1 MPRSRTTTGSSHK
14 PTNPKRRSSSP
25 SAKLRQLSIPTWRSV
40 SDQLKASGAVSSTT
54 GLQLIALP
62 RNALR
67 ADYHSKADIRVERN
81 GRPLFFLSVGRNLK
95 NLRDRTTRFYRACP
109 AIAIKPLF
117 WSSADGWDYL
127 GTEYFE
133 GDRLET
139 ILRNGQISAGEA
151 ELAINA
157 VIHSLEESIKSSTA
171 AALHA
176 ELRKFFDLVADSP
189 VFGDIDRYFLD
200 GIVFP
205 MVESGV
211 SSQVPVS
218 RWTNGDLTANNV
230 LLTRE
235 GEAKLVDLE
244 FAVRTHFFATD
255 AWRWRTFSHLP
266 ADLLY
271 PVALAS
277 EHDGEPWFDALC
289 LLKQIGHLH
298 SVHPPVVALEESRK
312 CALDLWQVISRAH
325 SDFRSEALFQKATEH
340 GATPASLAP
349 SSPTPYAQI
358 FWSADGDFTD
368 TQSQRLE
375 VPPGAEHNLRFE
387 FNCTPGSLNLRLD
400 PTDRVGLIE
409 ITALRVRQGRQPTF
423 LFTSSESTGWNL
435 NLNHELLRLPNTPY
449 LNLFSIGDDP
459 SISLPTIEVDAT
471 AGPVVVEL
479 WLKFTSDLRQ
489 LRHLVPEIM
498 LRPMAEQQM
507 PALDTNLDAADLV
520 AVPEDELAAL
530 RTAAAG
536 EENKDE
542 RIQQL
547 VVELDAVKSTHATQE
562 KLNEETLRE
571 LAEIK
576 EGSASELSAAEEIRA
591 RLSEELKG
599 IKQECDSLVERE
611 SDCRAKLVDAQQAI
625 TKLVEENEHVQ
636 QEHSTSQERI
646 RELVKKSLADEETI
660 ARLGVDLQRAK
671 QETETELSKASE
683 EYEKLRACLSA
694 SQDERQ
700 ILLSQLEQIKE
711 TLVSKTHEIEEADAR
726 RIDDEETIAR
736 FGADLQRAKQETETE
751 LSKASEEYEKLRAC
765 FSASQD
771 EQQILLSQLEQIKET
786 LVSKTHEIEKADAR
800 RIEDAK
806 LISSLKKEKARLG
819 NLEISI
825 AAARTEILQS
835 EKTIKVLEKQLH
847 ESQASL
853 NATRVQKCMNDQKL
867 AERDQHVNHLNHI
880 IHQLNESLQV
890 AHAEAEKNNRH
901 AAHLTHELHSLHA
914 AHQKVHDELSRVTT
928 TLDASTTH
936 EEELENQLSG
946 VREELIMERGEVS
959 TLQNALSEHSA
970 NAAEERQSLQEQLH
984 KARAE
989 RDDIADKYSH
999 LTNTYSWRITTP
1011 LRFLHRQVVE
1021 SAEDITPK
1029 K

>member
-54 GLQLIALP
+54 GLQLIASP

-95 NLRDRTTRFYRACP
+95 NLRDRMTRFYRACP

-235 GEAKLVDLE
+235 GQAKLVDME
-244 FAVRTHFFATD
+244 FAGRTHFFATD

-271 PVALAS
+271 PVGLAS
-277 EHDGEPWFDALC
+277 EHDGKPWFDALC
-289 LLKQIGHLH
+289 LLKQIDHLH

-312 CALDLWQVISRAH
+312 CALDLWKVISRAH

-340 GATPASLAP
+340 GATPSSLAP
-349 SSPTPYAQI
+349 LSPTPFAQI

-375 VPPGAEHNLRFE
+375 VRPGAEHNLRFE
-387 FNCTPGSLNLRLD
+387 FNCAPGSLNLRLD

-409 ITALRVRQGRQPTF
+409 ITGLRVRQGRQPTF

-459 SISLPTIEVDAT
+459 SIFLPTIEVDAT

-547 VVELDAVKSTHATQE
+547 V
-562 KLNEETLRE
+562 
-571 LAEIK
+571 
-576 EGSASELSAAEEIRA
+576 
-591 RLSEELKG
+591 
-599 IKQECDSLVERE
+599 
-611 SDCRAKLVDAQQAI
+611 
-625 TKLVEENEHVQ
+625 EENEHVQ

-646 RELVKKSLADEETI
+646 RELVKTSLADEETI
-660 ARLGVDLQRAK
+660 ARLGADLQRAK
-671 QETETELSKASE
+671 QEAETELGKASE

-694 SQDERQ
+694 SKDEQ
-700 ILLSQLEQIKE
+700 QLLVSQLEQIKE
-711 TLVSKTHEIEEADAR
+711 TLVSKTHEIEE
-726 RIDDEETIAR
+726 
-736 FGADLQRAKQETETE
+736 
-751 LSKASEEYEKLRAC
+751 
-765 FSASQD
+765 
-771 EQQILLSQLEQIKET
+771 
-786 LVSKTHEIEKADAR
+786 ADAR

-835 EKTIKVLEKQLH
+835 GKTIKVLEKQLH

-890 AHAEAEKNNRH
+890 AHAEAEKSNRH

-928 TLDASTTH
+928 TLATSTTR

-959 TLQNALSEHSA
+959 TLQNALSEHYA
-970 NAAEERQSLQEQLH
+970 NAAEERQSLEEQLQ
-984 KARAE
+984 KAIAE
-989 RDDIADKYSH
+989 RDDIAEKYSH
-999 LTNTYSWRITTP
+999 LTSTYSWRITTP

-1021 SAEDITPK
+1021 SPDDIRPHK
-1029 K
+1029 